1 MKKEKLDL
9 EKALEI
15 NEIDKAEIKKIHEH
29 PKGWEPAIEWN
40 GSSGHIV
47 ALVPDDRE
55 LYSNLWDELIKDW
68 GLDPELVAIDQST
81 IQIRGWDANVS
92 EGIGKDKRTYVQRMK
107 YYKANIV
114 LRQKTNFEKEYEEI
128 LLEIKKA
135 KSKKVVTNNSPYDL
149 IVCIS
154 DWQIGKGES
163 DGSAGSVDR
172 IINSLVNLTQHI
184 KDLKKLNRSP
194 NTIYLV
200 GMGDLVEQCSGHYA
214 MQAFQVDLDRREQM
228 RVVRR
233 LLLEYVNELYSLCSK
248 LVLVA
253 VPGNHGEN
261 RLNGKAFTNFSDNDD
276 LAVFEQ
282 VTEIIQA
289 NKERYS
295 NVHVYL
301 TNKLSM
307 TFSAC
312 QTETDIGIIIGA
324 THMHA
329 GRSGKDPRAKVMNW
343 WKGHALGRGDVH
355 DADILITGHYHH
367 LMIDE
372 SSGRTWFQ
380 CPAQDPGS
388 AWFEEMTGQHSP
400 NGLLVFSVSH
410 EFGQRKW
417 GDLRIL

>member
-1 MKKEKLDL
+1 MKKEKLNL

-15 NEIDKAEIKKIHEH
+15 NEVDKAEIKKIHEH
-29 PKGWEPAIEWN
+29 PKGWEPSIEWN
-40 GSSGHIV
+40 GSTGHIV
-47 ALVPDDRE
+47 ALIPDDRE
-55 LYSNLWDELIKDW
+55 LYSSLWDELIKDW
-68 GLDPELVAIDQST
+68 GLDPDLVAIDQST

-92 EGIGKDKRTYVQRMK
+92 EGTGKEKVTYVRRMK

-114 LRQKTNFEKEYEEI
+114 LRQTSKFEIEWQDVI
-128 LLEIKKA
+128 SEIKKSKA
-135 KSKKVVTNNSPYDL
+135 KKILENNNLYDL
-149 IVCIS
+149 IVCVS
-154 DWQIGKGES
+154 DWQIGKGEG
-163 DGSAGSVDR
+163 DGSNGSVNR
-172 IINSLVNLTQHI
+172 IMNSLSNLTQHI
-184 KDLKKLNRSP
+184 KDLKKLNRNP

-261 RLNGKAFTNFSDNDD
+261 RLNGKAFTNFTDNDD

-282 VTEIIQA
+282 ISEMLSTNPE
-289 NKERYS
+289 KYS
-295 NVHVYL
+295 NVHVL
-301 TNKLSM
+301 LSKNLSA
-307 TFSAC
+307 TFLAC
-312 QTETDIGIIIGA
+312 EEDSKKGIIIGI

-355 DADILITGHYHH
+355 DADILVTGHYHH

-410 EFGQRKW
+410 EFGERKW
-417 GDLRIL
+417 GDLKIL

>member
-1 MKKEKLDL
+1 MKKEKMNL

-15 NEIDKAEIKKIHEH
+15 NEVDKAEIKKIHNH

-40 GSSGHIV
+40 GTTGHIV
-47 ALVPDDRE
+47 ALIPDDRE
-55 LYSNLWDELIKDW
+55 LYSNLWAELITDW
-68 GLDPELVAIDQST
+68 GLDPNLVAIDESS

-92 EGIGKDKRTYVQRMK
+92 EGTGKEKVTYVRRMK

-114 LRQKTNFEKEYEEI
+114 LRQTSNFDIEWEDV
-128 LLEIKKA
+128 LSEIKK
-135 KSKKVVTNNSPYDL
+135 SKTKKILENTNAYDL
-149 IVCIS
+149 IVCVS
-154 DWQIGKGES
+154 DWQIGKGEG
-163 DGSAGSVDR
+163 DGSNGSVNR
-172 IINSLVNLTQHI
+172 IMTSLSKLTQHI
-184 KDLKKLNRSP
+184 KDLKKLNRNP

-214 MQAFQVDLDRREQM
+214 MQSFQVDLDRREQM

-233 LLLEYVNELYSLCSK
+233 LLLEYVNELYPLCSK

-261 RLNGKAFTNFSDNDD
+261 RLNGKAFTNFTDNDD

-282 VTEIIQA
+282 ISEMLNVNQE
-289 NKERYS
+289 KYS
-295 NVHVYL
+295 NVYV
-301 TNKLSM
+301 KLSTNLSA

-312 QTETDIGIIIGA
+312 SSEDKSGIIIGI

-355 DADILITGHYHH
+355 DADILVTGHYHH

-410 EFGQRKW
+410 EFGERKW
-417 GDLRIL
+417 GDLRVL